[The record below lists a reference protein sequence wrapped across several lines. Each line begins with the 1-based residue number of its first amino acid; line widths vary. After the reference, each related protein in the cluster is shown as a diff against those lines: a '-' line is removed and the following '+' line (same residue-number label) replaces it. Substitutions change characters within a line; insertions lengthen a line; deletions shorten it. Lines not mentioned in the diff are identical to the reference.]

1 MSFASKL
8 RRDAASKNM
17 HSKMCS
23 GLYNLAFDVRTNCK
37 GAARAGHLNYRNLNK
52 YFDLCPPEED
62 FWAFLDLLKTLLDG
76 CSVRVV
82 VSPADPP
89 KWKVGGE
96 VLVEVIVDWCEG
108 SEHECCSLSMP
119 VAPVLTPSEQYEAGT
134 PKELPQRTV
143 AQTLAGARKR

>member
-8 RRDAASKNM
+8 RQDAASKNM

-23 GLYNLAFDVRTNCK
+23 GLYNLAFDVRTACK
-37 GAARAGHLNYRNLNK
+37 GAARGGYLEYRNAQ

-62 FWAFLDLLKTLLDG
+62 MRAFGDLLRTLLDG
-76 CSVRVV
+76 CAVNVD

-89 KWKVGGE
+89 KWKVGDE
-96 VLVEVIVDWCEG
+96 VFVSVFVKW
-108 SEHECCSLSMP
+108 SEISAEEASSLSMP
-119 VAPVLTPSEQYEAGT
+119 VDPVLTPSEQYEAGT

-143 AQTLAGARKR
+143 AQTLAGAKKR